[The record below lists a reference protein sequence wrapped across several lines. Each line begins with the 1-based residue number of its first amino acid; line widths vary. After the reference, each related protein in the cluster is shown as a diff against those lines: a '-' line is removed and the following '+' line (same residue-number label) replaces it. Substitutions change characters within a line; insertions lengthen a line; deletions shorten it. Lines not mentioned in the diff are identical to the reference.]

1 VWRFVAGLTKIQNI
15 GWEEFK
21 RVERGYKS
29 SYKVQGDVVAVG
41 PFLLECLY
49 EAQDLQSCESVFG
62 QYRVKFDSDLSNYGL
77 YALGYCISVCSNTW
91 NVVTQRTP
99 REGLEMLGHGMKS
112 VDYGGGSIEKLV
124 LFGSKGVMN
133 EGEHLLQILDQIL
146 QNIKSLKLKGCDI
159 DRRGF
164 ENLAECIPYLH
175 SLTSLDISGNQG
187 GDGSLLKLFQAL
199 REHGKLQTL
208 DMSHLTIGMDDVA
221 ALTRLIQPSSSLRE
235 LAVGGSPSLSEPPPA
250 ADVER
255 QLVGAVVSPSSLNTV
270 GIYGCEYPTD
280 GIETISENIFYLT
293 FKYPPLHLKRN
304 SIGVKGGTKLSH
316 ILRENASLKKLTFDI
331 PLDENEVHDIIA
343 TLRHNH
349 SLERLAL
356 SKAYHSQYFSG
367 QQALDPRVTFL

>member
-1 VWRFVAGLTKIQNI
+1 MAGLTKIQNI

-270 GIYGCEYPTD
+270 GIYSCEYPTD
-280 GIETISENIFYLT
+280 GIETISGGSGLT
-293 FKYPPLHLKRN
+293 FITEYSWNIWL
-304 SIGVKGGTKLSH
+304 
-316 ILRENASLKKLTFDI
+316 
-331 PLDENEVHDIIA
+331 
-343 TLRHNH
+343 
-349 SLERLAL
+349 
-356 SKAYHSQYFSG
+356 
-367 QQALDPRVTFL
+367 